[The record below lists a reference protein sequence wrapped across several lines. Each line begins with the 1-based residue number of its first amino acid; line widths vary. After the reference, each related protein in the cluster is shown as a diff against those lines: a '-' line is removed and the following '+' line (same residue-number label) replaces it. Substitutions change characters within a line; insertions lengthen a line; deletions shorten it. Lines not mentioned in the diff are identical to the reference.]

1 MVTRR
6 PVPVRAIVTAAEGFL
21 LTWRLAMFPLAELLL
36 LAFFLALAWL
46 WWDSMQARE
55 AAVAAA
61 RTACEAEGLQFLDD
75 TVGIAGLRP
84 ARNANGRLLL
94 QRAYDFEFSD
104 TGDNRMKGSVVML
117 GRRVILLN
125 IGQRP
130 PATVT
135 RIH

>member
-1 MVTRR
+1 MTE
-6 PVPVRAIVTAAEGFL
+6 I
-21 LTWRLAMFPLAELLL
+21 LLL
-36 LAFFLALAWL
+36 SLFAALAWL

-84 ARNANGRLLL
+84 ARNSNGHLQL
-94 QRAYDFEFSD
+94 QRVYDFEFSD
-104 TGDNRMKGSVVML
+104 TGDNRRKGSVVTL
-117 GRRVILLN
+117 GRRVVLLN
-125 IGQRP
+125 LGQRP
-130 PATVT
+130 PAEVT

>member
-6 PVPVRAIVTAAEGFL
+6 PVPVRAIVTAAGGFL

-55 AAVAAA
+55 AAVSAA